1 MQMIFLRLYFVVVL
15 FTIEVH
21 EVQFIDQAQALQE
34 IKSSIDSRAV
44 NVGIPAPSLGE
55 KGCCVEMG
63 VRFLDGFN
71 QSASLR
77 REANSTSLYLIQ
89 QLAPFGHS
97 WAISR
102 HG

>member
-21 EVQFIDQAQALQE
+21 EVQFIDQTQALQE
-34 IKSSIDSRAV
+34 IKSSIDSGAV
-44 NVGIPAPSLGE
+44 NVGIPAPSLRE
-55 KGCCVEMG
+55 KG
-63 VRFLDGFN
+63 VRSREGFN
-71 QSASLR
+71 KSGSLR

-97 WAISR
+97 LAISR